1 MGYNSSFPV
10 LNWYFGFCSAKSSR
24 LQIYGTYTW
33 ICALHRCHQGKLV
46 KTIYNRQNPFSITA
60 GHSLWNIDSI
70 QSTLKHRDT
79 IHMEYEVTLEELS
92 RKKAEK
98 EEVCCI
104 LYFTHRTSRTDWHL
118 ISPYIIKT
126 LSIEQVMRVAKFISK
141 RFHVDTVMNSL
152 H

>member
-1 MGYNSSFPV
+1 M
-10 LNWYFGFCSAKSSR
+10 
-24 LQIYGTYTW
+24 
-33 ICALHRCHQGKLV
+33 

-118 ISPYIIKT
+118 ISPYIMKT